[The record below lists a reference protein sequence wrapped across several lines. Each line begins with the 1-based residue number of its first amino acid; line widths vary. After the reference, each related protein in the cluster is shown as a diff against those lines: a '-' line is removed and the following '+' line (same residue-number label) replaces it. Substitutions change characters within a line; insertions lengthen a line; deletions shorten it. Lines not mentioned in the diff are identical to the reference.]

1 MTQTVVRAV
10 GKVLAEWQTWVH
22 MQSSLPDITLPGT
35 LPALASELSL
45 EKKVT
50 SVAQCPA
57 MATPVLLPEMSL
69 VPSPTLSHFLRDLS
83 GAPISTEVASNIP
96 DL

>member
-1 MTQTVVRAV
+1 M
-10 GKVLAEWQTWVH
+10 GKAQADWQDWVH
-22 MQSSLPDITLPGT
+22 MQSSLPETTLPGT

-45 EKKVT
+45 EKKKVT

-57 MATPVLLPEMSL
+57 MATSVLPELSL

-83 GAPISTEVASNIP
+83 GAPTSNEVASNIP